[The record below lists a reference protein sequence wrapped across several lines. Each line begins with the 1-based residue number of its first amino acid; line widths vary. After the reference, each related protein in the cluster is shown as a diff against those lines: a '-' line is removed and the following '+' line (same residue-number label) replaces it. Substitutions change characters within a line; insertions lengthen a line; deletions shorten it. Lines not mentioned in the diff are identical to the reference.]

1 MCARPHRI
9 IAEPDVGKID
19 LLEISCGF
27 VETEDKEEV
36 VHVIAEVEDIEHL
49 LLVAAVICRLKQEG
63 AVALWQ
69 ARQGRGR
76 GAERGNR
83 RVADRLAGVVDPVGR
98 EPHERR
104 RWCRWKIADWSR
116 TPDLAAG
123 RDARGGFEDGS
134 KRVGGVHHT
143 TGIEN
148 LTLGRIRGG

>member
-1 MCARPHRI
+1 MCACPHRI
-9 IAEPDVGKID
+9 IAKPDIGKID
-19 LLEISCGF
+19 LLEISGSF

-36 VHVIAEVEDIEHL
+36 MHVIAEVKDIEHFL
-49 LLVAAVICRLKQEG
+49 FVAAVICGSKQER
-63 AVALWQ
+63 AIALWQ

-116 TPDLAAG
+116 KRDLAAG
-123 RDARGGFEDGS
+123 RDARAEFEDVS
-134 KRVGGVHHT
+134 TRFGVMH
-143 TGIEN
+143 
-148 LTLGRIRGG
+148 RAM